1 MYSKTVKDLSVKV
14 EYAKVANGTV
24 SVEYTI
30 PENMKAGDYTIT
42 DIYMPTSGDR
52 VDSNAVL
59 AVI

>member
-14 EYAKVANGTV
+14 EYAKLANGTV
-24 SVEYTI
+24 SVNYTI
-30 PENMKAGDYTIT
+30 PESMKAGDYTIAA
-42 DIYMPTSGDR
+42 IYMPTSRDR